1 MALAPVVP
9 GGSTTER
16 VLTMVLVDAINPR
29 YADRVEPF
37 VRILVSYCEQ
47 ATARPAGKRTWGV
60 PDQMEPNRAP

>member
-1 MALAPVVP
+1 
-9 GGSTTER
+9 
-16 VLTMVLVDAINPR
+16 MVLVDAINPR